1 MIQIGKYGLWLSLIL
16 FILYF
21 ALGINFTDENG
32 EPVVNRVLLY
42 VSGLC
47 YSVAIFMIDIK
58 LIVTSQNNLFGGVE
72 RKDDPEKPFGE
83 DDYTVLA
90 VAKLYMDLVAII
102 AVMCKIM
109 TGGEHWTQI
118 PIIHMIKL
126 TQLITI

>member
-109 TGGEHWTQI
+109 TGGEH
-118 PIIHMIKL
+118 
-126 TQLITI
+126 